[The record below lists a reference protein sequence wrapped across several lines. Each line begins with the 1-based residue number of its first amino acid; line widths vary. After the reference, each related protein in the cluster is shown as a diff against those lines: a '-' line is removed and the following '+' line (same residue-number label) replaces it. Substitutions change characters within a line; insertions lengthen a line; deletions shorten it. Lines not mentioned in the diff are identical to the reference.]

1 MTSHHPALARLAGR
15 PLALAPRAVDTLLAA
30 GRLFDARAPV
40 PPIGVEAR
48 HGVQGFTLTDS
59 GIAVV
64 PVVGPLVSRGDWLT
78 TLLGAGDYATLGGT
92 IAAAFAE
99 PSARAVLLELDSP
112 GGEVGGLFDLVER
125 VAALRAETGKPLW
138 AVASEAALSAG
149 FAIASAAD
157 RLYLTRTAEVGSVGI
172 VAVHVDES
180 GADAMAGLSWTLI
193 HAGRRKIEGNPHSP
207 LSTAA
212 LADIQADV
220 DALHDELVALVAR
233 NRGISPDAV
242 RATEAAVYRGQR
254 GIDAGFADRLGSLD
268 QALADLTAMLDRPAP
283 RPAAATPSRTLVL
296 QPSRRTPAMTNNP
309 DTTAIVEDTV
319 PAEPNVPTVAP
330 SNTADGKQASTA
342 PPAAPIPPAAPE
354 PSPDDTAER
363 LRAEYAEI
371 AAVAAQAGRLGI
383 AIDAA
388 DAMAKGLKPEALR
401 RSVLDALS
409 QRAEASAVVAAA
421 PPAPTAGDS
430 PIVRRA
436 RERAATAN
444 AKA

>member
-30 GRLFDARAPV
+30 GRTLDARGAAPPV
-40 PPIGVEAR
+40 GVNDR
-48 HGVQGFTLTDS
+48 HVAQGFTLTDS
-59 GIAVV
+59 GVAVV

-99 PSARAVLLELDSP
+99 PASRAVLLELDSP

-193 HAGRRKIEGNPHSP
+193 HAGRRKIEGNPHSA
-207 LSTAA
+207 LSTEA
-212 LADIQADV
+212 LADIQSDV
-220 DALHDELVALVAR
+220 DALHDELVVLVGK
-233 NRGISPDAV
+233 NRGISPDQV
-242 RATEAAVYRGQR
+242 RATEAAVYRGRR
-254 GIDAGFADRLGSLD
+254 GIDAGFADQLGSLD
-268 QALADLTAMLDRPAP
+268 HALADLTAMLDRPAP
-283 RPAAATPSRTLVL
+283 RPTAATTASRTLVL
-296 QPSRRTPAMTNNP
+296 QPSRRTPSMTS
-309 DTTAIVEDTV
+309 DTDTIVEDIV
-319 PAEPNVPTVAP
+319 PADPKAPATEP
-330 SNTADGKQASTA
+330 SDTAEGKPASTA
-342 PPAAPIPPAAPE
+342 PPVAPILPAAPE

-421 PPAPTAGDS
+421 PLAPTAGDS

>member
-15 PLALAPRAVDTLLAA
+15 PLALAPRAVDTLIAA
-30 GRLFDARAPV
+30 GRSFDARAAV
-40 PPIGVEAR
+40 PPVGAEAR

-78 TLLGAGDYATLGGT
+78 DLFGAGDYGTLGGT

-125 VAALRAETGKPLW
+125 VTALRAETGKPLW

-193 HAGRRKIEGNPHSP
+193 HAGRKKVEGNPHSP
-207 LSTAA
+207 LSTEA
-212 LADIQADV
+212 LVDIQADV
-220 DALHDELVALVAR
+220 DALHDELVALVAK
-233 NRGISPDAV
+233 NRGISPEAV
-242 RATEAAVYRGQR
+242 RATEAAIYRGQR
-254 GIDAGFADRLGSLD
+254 GIDAGFADNLGTLD
-268 QALADLTAMLDRPAP
+268 QALADLAALLDRPPP
-283 RPAAATPSRTLVL
+283 RPAAATTASRTLVL
-296 QPSRRTPAMTNNP
+296 QPSRRTPSMTSNT
-309 DTTAIVEDTV
+309 DTIVEDI
-319 PAEPNVPTVAP
+319 VPTEPEAP
-330 SNTADGKQASTA
+330 ATELSDTADGKQASTA
-342 PPAAPIPPAAPE
+342 PSVTPVQPAAPE
-354 PSPDDTAER
+354 PSPGDTAER

-421 PPAPTAGDS
+421 PLAPTAGDS